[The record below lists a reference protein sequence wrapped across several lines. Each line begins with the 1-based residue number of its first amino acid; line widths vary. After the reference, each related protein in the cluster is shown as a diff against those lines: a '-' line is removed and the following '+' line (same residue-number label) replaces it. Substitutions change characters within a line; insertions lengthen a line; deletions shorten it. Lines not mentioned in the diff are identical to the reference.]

1 MTISGLPSI
10 LEDLLSTTTQKAHFL
25 PIETPFHAPHLYE
38 SADVVKDLYKP
49 MSGSFESHRLQ
60 IPIISPA
67 SGDLVQERSFV
78 ELLGQAIHDTLCQQI
93 RWDKILPTFVD
104 LIAQGETDQEWTVLP
119 CASNAA
125 TLLSSTLSPTQ
136 RKYLSISNAL
146 SAGVENI
153 PPAMPTGRFQD
164 AKIAI
169 TGFSG
174 RFPDAAS
181 NDEFWKVLQS
191 GKDTH
196 RTIPEDR
203 FDWKAHFDH
212 SGATKNT
219 SKVKYG
225 CFIEEPVFESSWNF
239 LVDAN
244 LRVGNVRCTLL
255 PPVSQRGG

>member
-10 LEDLLSTTTQKAHFL
+10 LEDLLTSAKLKAHFL
-25 PIETPFHAPHLYE
+25 PIETPFHAPHLYG
-38 SADVVKDLYKP
+38 SRDVVDDLNKAV
-49 MSGSFESHRLQ
+49 SETLESHRLQ

-67 SGDLVQERSFV
+67 SGLLIVERSFK
-78 ELLGQAIHDTLCQQI
+78 ELLGQAIYEALCQQI
-93 RWDKILPTFVD
+93 RWDKILPTCVD
-104 LIAQGETDQEWTVLP
+104 LISQDEADRGWTVLP

-125 TLLSSTLSPTQ
+125 TLLSSALSST
-136 RKYLSISNAL
+136 KNDCISISNAL
-146 SAGVENI
+146 SASVASI
-153 PPAMPTGRFQD
+153 QPAMPTGRFKD

-181 NDEFWKVLQS
+181 NDEFWRLLRS

-203 FDWKAHFDH
+203 FDWKVHFDP

-225 CFIEEPVFESSWNF
+225 CFIREPVFESS
-239 LVDAN
+239 
-244 LRVGNVRCTLL
+244 
-255 PPVSQRGG
+255 

>member
-1 MTISGLPSI
+1 M
-10 LEDLLSTTTQKAHFL
+10 D
-25 PIETPFHAPHLYE
+25 
-38 SADVVKDLYKP
+38 DLYKP
-49 MSGSFESHRLQ
+49 ISGSLESHRLQ

-67 SGDLVQERSFV
+67 SGLLIEERSFE

-104 LIAQGETDQEWTVLP
+104 LLSQGEKDQEWAILP

-125 TLLSSTLSPTQ
+125 TLLSSTLSSS
-136 RKYLSISNAL
+136 KSNCISISNAL
-146 SAGVENI
+146 SASVENI
-153 PPAMPTGRFQD
+153 QPAIPTGRFQD

-203 FDWKAHFDH
+203 FDWKAHYDP

-225 CFIEEPVFESSWNF
+225 CFIEEPVFKS
-239 LVDAN
+239 
-244 LRVGNVRCTLL
+244 
-255 PPVSQRGG
+255 P